1 MAPVLDKFA
10 IANALREIGQLL
22 DLRAELGGT
31 PADRFKARA
40 YVGGARAVEQLREDI
55 GELVRAG
62 RLTETKGI
70 GDALARHIAEL
81 YETGTSPLLEKMRAE
96 LPPGALELAEVP
108 HLGLRKMR
116 ALHEALGI
124 TSVAELEA
132 ACLAGKVRDVK
143 GFGKK
148 TEQKILQGIAESR
161 QVEDRLLMVDA
172 EEVAQRLAAFLA
184 EGPGALEVAIAGDL
198 RRSEETVDGIDVVVT
213 SSDPEA
219 ILDRFEQFGAIA
231 DVIEREDDRAI
242 ARLGGGA
249 RARVFVAP
257 PSTAGLTLFR
267 ATGSA
272 KHVEEVEA
280 LAREARTTLAT
291 ATEGALYASLE
302 MQLVPPELREGLGE
316 VAAAR
321 AGELPDDLVTLAD
334 VQGLVHCHTQYSDGK
349 HTIEEMARAAD
360 ALGMKY
366 ITITDHSPA
375 AHYAG
380 GVELD
385 RLKRQWDEID
395 RVQEG
400 VKVKIL
406 RGTESDIL
414 DAGGLDYPD
423 AILEKMDVVIASVH
437 SKMKMDEAAMTQRLV
452 AAMRQP
458 IFKIWGHA
466 LGRLLQRRAPF
477 ACRVEEV
484 LDAVAESRAAVEIN
498 GDPYRLDM
506 EPRWIR
512 AARARNIRF
521 TISTDAH
528 STRALGNVRF
538 GVGIARRGGV
548 RRGEVLNTLDAEDFA
563 AAVRP

>member
-1 MAPVLDKFA
+1 MLDKFA

-22 DLRAELGGT
+22 ELRAELGGA

-70 GDALARHIAEL
+70 GDALAKHITEL
-81 YETGTSPLLEKMRAE
+81 HETGTSPMLEKMRSE

-116 ALHEALGI
+116 MLHEALGI
-124 TSVAELEA
+124 ASVAELEA
-132 ACLAGKVRDVK
+132 ACLAGKVRGVK
-143 GFGKK
+143 GFGQK

-161 QVEDRLLMVDA
+161 QVEERLLLVEA
-172 EEVAQRLAAFLA
+172 EEVADRLAAFLA
-184 EGPGALEVAIAGDL
+184 EGPNVQQATIAGDI
-198 RRSEETVDGIDVVVT
+198 RRAAELVDGIDVVVS
-213 SSDPEA
+213 SSDA
-219 ILDRFEQFGAIA
+219 KSVLDRFELFGAIA
-231 DVIEREDDRAI
+231 EVIERGDDFAI

-249 RARVFVAP
+249 RARVVVAP
-257 PSTAGLTLFR
+257 PDVAGLALLR

-272 KHVEEVEA
+272 RHVEEVEA
-280 LAREARTTLAT
+280 LAAASTTELRT
-291 ATEGALYASLE
+291 ATEAELYASVGLQ
-302 MQLVPPELREGLGE
+302 MIVPELREGLGE

-321 AGELPDDLVTLAD
+321 AGELADDLVTLAD

-349 HTIEEMARAAD
+349 NTIEEMALAAD

-395 RVQEG
+395 RVQEN

-414 DAGGLDYPD
+414 DSGALDYPD
-423 AILEKMDVVIASVH
+423 AILEQMDVVIASVH
-437 SKMKMDEAAMTQRLV
+437 SKMKMDEDTMTQRLV

-458 IFKIWGHA
+458 VFKIWGHA

-484 LDAVAESRAAVEIN
+484 LDAVAESRAAIEIN

-512 AARARNIRF
+512 AARTRNIRF

-528 STRALGNVRF
+528 STRALRNVRF

-548 RRGEVLNTLDAEDFA
+548 RRGEVLNTLDAEGFA
-563 AAVRP
+563 EAVRP

>member
-1 MAPVLDKFA
+1 MLDKFA

-22 DLRAELGGT
+22 DLKAELGGA

-62 RLTETKGI
+62 RLTEAKGI
-70 GDALARHIAEL
+70 GDALAKHIAEL
-81 YETGTSPLLEKMRAE
+81 YETGASPLLEKMRSE

-124 TSVAELEA
+124 ASVAELEA

-161 QVEDRLLMVDA
+161 QVEERLLLVDA
-172 EEVAQRLAAFLA
+172 EEVADRLVAFLA
-184 EGPGALEVAIAGDL
+184 EGEGVQHAAIAGDI
-198 RRSEETVDGIDVVVT
+198 RRAAETVDGIDVVVT
-213 SSDPEA
+213 STDAKSA
-219 ILDRFEQFGAIA
+219 LDRFALFGAVA
-231 DVIEREDDRAI
+231 EVIERGDDFAV

-249 RARVFVAP
+249 RARITVAP
-257 PSTAGLTLFR
+257 PDVAGLALFR

-272 KHVEEVEA
+272 DHVAEVEA
-280 LAREARTTLAT
+280 LAEESKAVLAT
-291 ATEGALYASLE
+291 TSETALYASLG
-302 MQLVPPELREGLGE
+302 MQMVAPELREGLGE

-321 AGELPDDLVTLAD
+321 KGELVDDLVTLAD
-334 VQGLVHCHTQYSDGK
+334 LQGLVHCHTQYSDGK
-349 HTIEEMARAAD
+349 NTIEEMARAAD

-380 GVELD
+380 GVEVD

-395 RVQEG
+395 RVQES

-414 DAGGLDYPD
+414 DSGALDYPD

-437 SKMKMDEAAMTQRLV
+437 SKMKMDEDAMTQRLV

-458 IFKIWGHA
+458 VFKIWGHA

-484 LDAVAESRAAVEIN
+484 LDAVAESRAAIEIN

-512 AARARNIRF
+512 AARTRDIRF

-548 RRGEVLNTLDAEDFA
+548 RRGEVLNTLDAQAFA